1 MTYLRNLPDA
11 DLKELLKSE
20 PDLGVPFAQYHEV
33 LLRGPSPFS
42 VGERELMAA
51 YVSGLNA
58 CDFCSGEHELVASRF
73 GIDVGTLAAL
83 LEDIDSSVI
92 AANLRPVFHYL
103 HKLTLQPSR
112 IIAADIEAIYA
123 AGWEDP
129 AVYHAASVCALFSF
143 DNRLIQG
150 IGIPPH
156 EALKL
161 QETADRLHAKGYAS
175 TVDFIRGDS

>member
-1 MTYLRNLPDA
+1 MPDA

-20 PDLGVPFAQYHEV
+20 PELGEPFAQYHEV
-33 LLRGPSPFS
+33 LLRGPSPYS

-58 CDFCSGEHELVASRF
+58 CDFCSGEHEVVAARF
-73 GIDVGTLAAL
+73 GMDVGTLAAL
-83 LEDIDSSVI
+83 LDDVETAPIDEK
-92 AANLRPVFHYL
+92 LKPVFRYL
-103 HKLTLQPSR
+103 YKLTLHPSR
-112 IIAADIEAIYA
+112 IIASDIDAVYG

-156 EALKL
+156 DAKKL
-161 QETADRLHAKGYAS
+161 QATADRLHARGYAS
-175 TVDFIRGDS
+175 TVEFIRGD